1 MSCHF
6 VAAAHDRTHPPGSP
20 ANRCSALNGALQA
33 GDGQVGDE
41 NLSFRLRAQ
50 QDRDQ
55 EDRQAHDRN
64 DEDRTR
70 KGDLVGGDREPR
82 KSE

>member
-1 MSCHF
+1 MPFRRS
-6 VAAAHDRTHPPGSP
+6 
-20 ANRCSALNGALQA
+20 GALPQPPA
-33 GDGQVGDE
+33 GVAPEPVLGLEQGVSGDGQVGDE

-55 EDRQAHDRN
+55 EDRQAHHRS

-70 KGDLVGGDREPR
+70 KGDLVGGAREPR